1 LDVLHSERFV
11 DKAPRTVY
19 ATLLDEG
26 IFLCS
31 VSTMYRILRANGEV
45 LERRKQRNHRNYTK
59 PELLATQPNQ
69 VWSWDITKLRGPAK
83 WHFYYLYVIMDIFS
97 RYVVGWLVAHRESGD
112 LAKELIQA
120 TCDNQ
125 GIQEDQLIIHSDR
138 GSPMKSKTVAEL
150 LSDLKVGKSFGRPSV
165 SNDNPFSEAQFKTL
179 KYHPTFPDRFGSIQD
194 ARLLCREF
202 FSWYNNDHYHSSL
215 GFLTPKSVHL
225 SEYQEIISGRAHVL
239 EKAYGQHPE
248 RFVKGISKP
257 ALPPQEVWINPPQIL
272 VPTK

>member
-26 IFLCS
+26 SFLCS
-31 VSTMYRILRANGEV
+31 VSTMYRILRASGEV
-45 LERRKQRNHRNYTK
+45 HERRKQRNHRNYTK
-59 PELLATQPNQ
+59 PELLATQSNQ

-97 RYVVGWLVAHRESGD
+97 RYVVGWLVAHRECGD

-120 TCDNQ
+120 SCDNQ
-125 GIQEDQLIIHSDR
+125 GIRQDQLIIHSDR

-194 ARLLCREF
+194 ARQLCREF

-215 GFLTPKSVHL
+215 GFLAPKSVHQD
-225 SEYQEIISGRAHVL
+225 EYRAIIAERAHVL

-257 ALPPQEVWINPPQIL
+257 QLPPQKVWINPPQIL
-272 VPTK
+272 VPVK

>member
-1 LDVLHSERFV
+1 MANILDVLHSERFV

-120 TCDNQ
+120 TLY
-125 GIQEDQLIIHSDR
+125 IQIGDR
-138 GSPMKSKTVAEL
+138 L
-150 LSDLKVGKSFGRPSV
+150 
-165 SNDNPFSEAQFKTL
+165 
-179 KYHPTFPDRFGSIQD
+179 
-194 ARLLCREF
+194 
-202 FSWYNNDHYHSSL
+202 
-215 GFLTPKSVHL
+215 
-225 SEYQEIISGRAHVL
+225 
-239 EKAYGQHPE
+239 
-248 RFVKGISKP
+248 
-257 ALPPQEVWINPPQIL
+257 
-272 VPTK
+272 